1 MKCVWLKN
9 SWSEYRKQY
18 GNIPFIIIMDRGY
31 PSTPAFIH
39 MMDKNIKFI
48 VRLKSSD
55 YKKEQNSLTENDQL
69 VKIKLDK
76 SRIRH
81 YEGTIDKGYV

>member
-1 MKCVWLKN
+1 
-9 SWSEYRKQY
+9 
-18 GNIPFIIIMDRGY
+18 MDRGY

-39 MMDKNIKFI
+39 MMDKDLKFI
-48 VRLKSSD
+48 VRLKAVIT
-55 YKKEQNSLTENDQL
+55 KEQSSLTENDQL

-81 YEGTIDKGYV
+81 YEGRRMENV

>member
-1 MKCVWLKN
+1 MRLA
-9 SWSEYRKQY
+9 EKQLERIPETI

-39 MMDKNIKFI
+39 MMDKGIKFI

-55 YKKEQNSLTENDQL
+55 YKKE
-69 VKIKLDK
+69 
-76 SRIRH
+76 
-81 YEGTIDKGYV
+81 